1 MNIKQQLTKLLK
13 QRILLLD
20 SAMGTMIQAHKFTES
35 DFRGEIFLEH
45 EMPLKGDNDL
55 LSLTQPEAI
64 LNIHR
69 KNLLAGSDLIETN
82 TFNAT
87 RIAQADYGME
97 QKSHDINF
105 YSAQLAKQACDE
117 FSTKEKPR
125 FVVGVL
131 GPTNRTASIS
141 PDINRPGF
149 RNVSFQELV
158 DNYIESSHALLDG
171 GADILMVE
179 TIFDTLNCKAALFA
193 ISEVLETR
201 QTKNLESNIAIMISG
216 TIVDASGR
224 TLSGQTNE
232 AFYNSVRHIKPLS
245 IGLNCA
251 LGADEL
257 RPYVQELSSICDCF
271 LSVHPNAGLPNE
283 LGEYDETPEE
293 MTCVLEE
300 MANAGQINIVG
311 GCCGTTPQHI
321 EVIAKAMSSKKPR
334 QIPKL
339 EPITRL
345 AGLEAFNIIK
355 TSNFINVG
363 ERTNVTGSFK
373 FKRLIKEQ
381 SYEEATQVA
390 LDQVENGAQIIDINM
405 DEGLIDSKEVMK
417 EFLNIIATEPNIAKV
432 PIMLDSSKWEV
443 LEAGL
448 RHIQGKGVVNSISLK
463 EGEEIFIQQAKT
475 IQKYGAAVIVMAFDE
490 VGQADTKTRK
500 IEICRRSYDV
510 LVNKVGFLPED
521 IIFDP
526 NIFAI
531 GTGIEE
537 HNNYGIDFIEA
548 IRVIKQEMPLCHISG
563 GVSNIS
569 FSFRGN
575 NPLREAIHSVF
586 LYHAIKAGMDMGIVN
601 PGLLTVYDD
610 IDSKVRDRI
619 EDLLF
624 NRREDATER
633 LMDIAAGIQGKKQKQ
648 ADNKWRQ
655 LPIAKRLSY
664 ALVQG
669 ITEFIDTDTEAAYIE
684 LNDPLAVIEGPL
696 MDGMNTVGDL
706 FGDGKMFL
714 PQVVKSA
721 RVMKKA
727 VAWLLPLIEE
737 QKGIQ
742 QHNGTIIMA
751 TVKGDVHDIG
761 KNIVGVVL
769 GCNNYNIVDLGV
781 MVPANKILD
790 AAAEHKAD
798 IIGLSGL
805 ITPSLDE
812 MCDVA
817 TEMESRG
824 MSLPLLIGGA
834 TTSRTHTALK
844 IEPNYS
850 SDTIWVKDA
859 SRAVGVAQNLLG
871 SKQLKQPFVDKIKH
885 DYAEIRR
892 RRLKRPSK
900 KATLK
905 IADARADKFQVDWHK
920 SPPMPTDFKG
930 IKQLDDYPLEIIAE
944 CIDWTPFFQT
954 WELHGKYPDILTD
967 VVVGK
972 SASELFKDAMTMLEK
987 ILKQKWLT
995 ARAVFGIF
1003 PANSHGD
1010 DVELS
1015 YNGENH
1021 TLFNLRQQKQK
1032 AGNNLCLSDFIAPK
1046 SSGFP
1051 DHIGAFAV
1059 TTGIG
1064 IESKLTEFENNHDD
1078 YSSILLKA
1086 LADRL
1091 AEAFAEHLHKL
1102 IRTEYWGYAD
1112 HENLDNEQLINE
1124 KYQGIR
1130 PAPGYPACPDHT
1142 QKELLF
1148 KLLDVEKR
1156 IGIELTSGY
1165 AMYPAS
1171 SVSGFYY
1178 SHPQSQYF
1186 VLGKIGEDQLNDY
1199 AGRKGIEIAK
1209 ARKILMPNL

>member
-1 MNIKQQLTKLLK
+1 MNTKQKLIKLLES
-13 QRILLLD
+13 RILLLD

-35 DFRGEIFLEH
+35 DFRGELFLDH

-55 LSLTQPEAI
+55 LSLTQPDAI

-69 KNLLAGSDLIETN
+69 ANLKAGSDLLETN

-87 RIAQADYGME
+87 QIAQADYGMQE
-97 QKSHDINF
+97 QNYNIN
-105 YSAQLAKQACDE
+105 YESAKLAKKACDE
-117 FSTKEKPR
+117 FSTKDKPR

-141 PDINRPGF
+141 PDINQPGL
-149 RNVSFQELV
+149 RNVTFQELV
-158 DNYIESSHALLDG
+158 DNYLEAGNALLDG

-179 TIFDTLNCKAALFA
+179 TIFDTLNCKAAIYA
-193 ISEVLETR
+193 ISEILDQR
-201 QTKNLESNIAIMISG
+201 DADIPIMISG

-232 AFYNSVRHIKPLS
+232 AFYNSVRHIKPIS

-257 RPYVQELSSICDCF
+257 RPYVQELSNICECYV
-271 LSVHPNAGLPNE
+271 SVHPNAGLPNE

-293 MTCVLEE
+293 MAEILQQWAVS
-300 MANAGQINIVG
+300 GQINIVG
-311 GCCGTTPQHI
+311 GCCGTTPVHI
-321 EVIAKAMSSKKPR
+321 KAIHNVIYDVKPR
-334 QIPKL
+334 KL
-339 EPITRL
+339 PSLKIMTRL
-345 AGLEAFNIIK
+345 SGLEAFNITK
-355 TSNFINVG
+355 ESNFINVG

-373 FKRLIKEQ
+373 FKRLIKEG

-390 LDQVENGAQIIDINM
+390 LEQVENGAQIIDINM
-405 DEGLIDSKEVMK
+405 DEGLIDSKEVMI
-417 EFLNIIATEPNIAKV
+417 EFLNIIATEPDIAKV
-432 PIMLDSSKWEV
+432 PIMLDSSKWDV

-463 EGEEIFIQQAKT
+463 EGEENFIKQAKT

-490 VGQADTKTRK
+490 VGQADTKERK
-500 IEICRRSYDV
+500 VEICRRSYDV

-531 GTGIEE
+531 GTGIAE
-537 HNNYGIDFIEA
+537 HNNYGVDFIEA
-548 IRVIKQEMPLCHISG
+548 TRVIKQEMPLCHVSG

-610 IDSKVRDRI
+610 IDAEVRDRI

-624 NRREDATER
+624 NRRDDATER

-648 ADNKWRQ
+648 ADNKWRE
-655 LPIAKRLSY
+655 LSIKKRLSY

-669 ITEFIDTDTEAAYIE
+669 ITEFIDEDTEAAYKQ

-696 MDGMNTVGDL
+696 MDGMNVVGDL

-727 VAWLLPLIEE
+727 VAWLLPLIEA
-737 QKGIQ
+737 QKGNQ
-742 QHNGTIIMA
+742 EDNGTIIMA

-781 MVPANKILD
+781 MVPAKTILD
-790 AAAEHKAD
+790 AAVEHKAD

-817 TEMESRG
+817 AEMESRN
-824 MSLPLLIGGA
+824 MKLPLLIGGA

-871 SKQLKQPFVDKIKH
+871 SKDLKKPFTDKIKK
-885 DYAEIRR
+885 DYQEIRE

-900 KATLK
+900 KVTLPLT
-905 IADARADKFQVDWHK
+905 DARADKYQINWQK
-920 SPPMPTDFKG
+920 SPPMPTQMTG
-930 IKQLDDYPLEIIAE
+930 IKEFQDYPLEKLVDV
-944 CIDWTPFFQT
+944 IDWTPFFQT
-954 WELHGKYPDILTD
+954 WELHGRYPDILTD
-967 VVVGK
+967 EIVGE
-972 SASELFKDAMTMLEK
+972 SASELYKDAKAMLEK
-987 ILKQKWLT
+987 IVNEKWLT
-995 ARAVFGIF
+995 AKAVFGIL
-1003 PANSHGD
+1003 PAHSSGD
-1010 DVELS
+1010 DVIISHNNQIHSLR
-1015 YNGENH
+1015 
-1021 TLFNLRQQKQK
+1021 NLRQQKQK
-1032 AGNNLCLSDFIAPK
+1032 AGNNLCLTDFIAPQQ
-1046 SSGFP
+1046 SGHD

-1064 IESKLTEFENNHDD
+1064 IETKIAEFEANHDD
-1078 YSSILLKA
+1078 YSSIMLKA
-1086 LADRL
+1086 LADRF
-1091 AEAFAEHLHKL
+1091 AEAFAEHLHYL
-1102 IRTEYWGYAD
+1102 IRTEYWGYAKS
-1112 HENLDNEQLINE
+1112 EELNNEELINE

-1148 KLLDVEKR
+1148 KLLDVENT
-1156 IGIELTSGY
+1156 IGVELTEGY

-1178 SHPQSQYF
+1178 SHPESQYF
-1186 VLGKIGEDQLNDY
+1186 VLGKIGEDQLQDY
-1199 AGRKGIEIAK
+1199 ATRKGIDLEK
-1209 ARKILMPNL
+1209 ARKILAPNL

>member
-1 MNIKQQLTKLLK
+1 MNIKQQLTKLL
-13 QRILLLD
+13 QERILLLD
-20 SAMGTMIQAHKFTES
+20 SAMGTMIQAHKFNEN
-35 DFRGEIFLEH
+35 DFRGDLFQNH

-55 LSLTQPEAI
+55 LSLTQPDAI
-64 LNIHR
+64 LDIHR
-69 KNLLAGSDLIETN
+69 ANLKAGSDLLETN

-87 RIAQADYGME
+87 QIAQADYGME
-97 QKSHDINF
+97 DQNYQIN
-105 YSAQLAKQACDE
+105 YQSAKLAKQACDE
-117 FSTKEKPR
+117 YSTQDKPR

-158 DNYIESSHALLDG
+158 DNYIESANALLDG
-171 GADILMVE
+171 GADLLMVE

-193 ISEVLETR
+193 ISEVLDER
-201 QTKNLESNIAIMISG
+201 QEDIAIMISG

-232 AFYNSVRHIKPLS
+232 AFYNSVRHIKPIS

-257 RPYVQELSSICDCF
+257 RPYVQELSNICECF
-271 LSVHPNAGLPNE
+271 VSVHPNAGLPNE

-293 MTCVLEE
+293 MAEIIE
-300 MANAGQINIVG
+300 QWADAGQINIVG
-311 GCCGTTPQHI
+311 GCCGTKPGHI
-321 EVIAKAMSSKKPR
+321 AVINQVVADKQPR
-334 QIPKL
+334 QLPSIKTM
-339 EPITRL
+339 TRL
-345 AGLEAFNIIK
+345 SGLEAFNITK
-355 TSNFINVG
+355 QSNFINVG
-363 ERTNVTGSFK
+363 ERTNVTGSLK
-373 FKRLIKEQ
+373 FKRLIKEG
-381 SYEEATQVA
+381 SYEEAVQVA

-405 DEGLIDSKEVMK
+405 DEGLIESKEVMV
-417 EFLNIIATEPNIAKV
+417 EFLNIIATEPDIAKV
-432 PIMLDSSKWEV
+432 PVMIDSSKWDV

-463 EGEEIFIQQAKT
+463 EGEENFINQAKV

-490 VGQADTKTRK
+490 TGQADTKDRK
-500 IEICRRSYDV
+500 VEICRRSYDV

-531 GTGIEE
+531 GTGLSE
-537 HNNYGIDFIEA
+537 HNNYGVDFIEA
-548 IRVIKQEMPLCHISG
+548 TRVIKQEMPLCHVSG

-610 IDSKVRDRI
+610 IDKEVRDRI

-624 NRREDATER
+624 NKRDDATER

-648 ADNKWRQ
+648 ADKKWRE
-655 LPIAKRLSY
+655 LPITERLSY

-669 ITEFIDTDTEAAYIE
+669 ITEYIDEDTEAAYKD
-684 LNDPLAVIEGPL
+684 LNDPLEVIEGPL
-696 MDGMNTVGDL
+696 MDGMNVVGDL

-727 VAWLLPLIEE
+727 VAWLLPFIEA
-737 QKGIQ
+737 QKGNQ
-742 QHNGTIIMA
+742 KDNGTIIMA

-781 MVPANKILD
+781 MVPAKTILD
-790 AAAEHKAD
+790 AAVEHNAD

-817 TEMESRG
+817 AEMQTRD
-824 MSLPLLIGGA
+824 MKLPLLIGGA

-844 IEPNYS
+844 IEPNYA

-871 SKQLKQPFVDKIKH
+871 SKDLKQPFVNKIKKE
-885 DYAEIRR
+885 YEEIRV

-900 KATLK
+900 KVTLP
-905 IADARADKFQVDWHK
+905 ISDARADKFQIDWHK
-920 SPPMPTDFKG
+920 SPPMPTEFKG
-930 IKQLDDYPLEIIAE
+930 IKDFQDYPLEKLVDV
-944 CIDWTPFFQT
+944 IDWTPFFQT
-954 WELHGKYPDILTD
+954 WELHGRYPDILTD
-967 VVVGK
+967 EIVGE
-972 SASELFKDAMTMLEK
+972 SASELYKDAKAMLEK
-987 ILKQKWLT
+987 IVSEKWLT
-995 ARAVFGIF
+995 AKAVFGIYE
-1003 PANSHGD
+1003 AHSLDD
-1010 DVELS
+1010 DVIIS
-1015 YNGENH
+1015 HNKQNH
-1021 TLFNLRQQKQK
+1021 RLYNLRQQKQK
-1032 AGNNLCLSDFIAPK
+1032 AGNNLSLTDFIAPK
-1046 SSGFP
+1046 QSGHN

-1064 IESKLTEFENNHDD
+1064 IEKKLEEFESKHDD
-1078 YSSILLKA
+1078 YSSILLKS

-1091 AEAFAEHLHKL
+1091 AEAFAEHLHQR
-1102 IRTEYWGYAD
+1102 IRTDFWAYDTKES
-1112 HENLDNEQLINE
+1112 LDNEALINE

-1148 KLLDVEKR
+1148 KLLDVENS
-1156 IGIELTSGY
+1156 IGVELTEGF

-1186 VLGKIGEDQLNDY
+1186 VLGKIGEDQLQDY
-1199 AGRKGIEIAK
+1199 ATRKGIDLEK
-1209 ARKILMPNL
+1209 ARKILAPNL

>member
-1 MNIKQQLTKLLK
+1 MSIKQQLTKLLK

-35 DFRGEIFLEH
+35 DFRGDLFQDH
-45 EMPLKGDNDL
+45 DMPLKGDNDL
-55 LSLTQPEAI
+55 LSLTQPDAI

-69 KNLLAGSDLIETN
+69 KNLAAGSDLLETN

-87 RIAQADYGME
+87 QIAQADYGM
-97 QKSHDINF
+97 QQMNYKIN
-105 YSAQLAKQACDE
+105 YESAKLAKKACQE
-117 FSTKEKPR
+117 YSTTEKPR

-149 RNVSFQELV
+149 RNITFQELV
-158 DNYIESSHALLDG
+158 DNYIECANALLDG
-171 GADILMVE
+171 GADLLMVE

-193 ISEVLETR
+193 ISEVLDER
-201 QTKNLESNIAIMISG
+201 NEDIAIMISG

-257 RPYVQELSSICDCF
+257 TPYVQELSQICECF
-271 LSVHPNAGLPNE
+271 VSVHPNAGLPNE

-293 MTCVLEE
+293 MAQIIEQW
-300 MANAGQINIVG
+300 ADAGQINIIG
-311 GCCGTTPQHI
+311 GCCGTTPKHI
-321 EVIAKAMSSKKPR
+321 EVLTKTMQGKTPR
-334 QIPKL
+334 VLPEIK
-339 EPITRL
+339 PITRL
-345 AGLEAFNIIK
+345 AGLEAFNI
-355 TSNFINVG
+355 TDDLNFINVG
-363 ERTNVTGSFK
+363 ERTNVTGSLK
-373 FKRLIKEQ
+373 FKRLIKEE
-381 SYEEATQVA
+381 SYEQAVQVA

-405 DEGLIDSKEVMK
+405 DEGLIDAKAVMS
-417 EFLNIIATEPNIAKV
+417 EFLNIIATEPDIAKV
-432 PIMLDSSKWEV
+432 PVMLDSSKWEV
-443 LEAGL
+443 LEVGL

-463 EGEEIFIQQAKT
+463 EGEENFTKQAKT

-490 VGQADTKTRK
+490 VGQADTKQRK
-500 IEICRRSYDV
+500 IEICRRSYDI

-531 GTGIEE
+531 GTGLSE
-537 HNNYGIDFIEA
+537 HANYGIDFIEA
-548 IRVIKQEMPLCHISG
+548 TRVIKQEMPLCHVSG

-586 LYHAIKAGMDMGIVN
+586 LFHAIKAGMDMGIVN
-601 PGLLTVYDD
+601 PGMLTLYDD
-610 IDSKVRDRI
+610 IDLKVRERI

-633 LMDIAAGIQGKKQKQ
+633 LMDIAAGIEGKKQKQ
-648 ADNKWRQ
+648 ADNKWRK
-655 LPIAKRLSY
+655 LPIQERLSY
-664 ALVQG
+664 ALVHG
-669 ITEFIDTDTEAAYIE
+669 ITEFIDQDTEDAYKN
-684 LNDPLAVIEGPL
+684 LTDPLAVIEGPL
-696 MDGMNTVGDL
+696 MTGMNQVGDL

-727 VAWLLPLIEE
+727 VAWLLPLIEA
-737 QKGIQ
+737 QKGNTED
-742 QHNGTIIMA
+742 NGTIIMA

-769 GCNNYNIVDLGV
+769 GCNNYNIIDLGV

-790 AAAEHKAD
+790 AAIEHNAD

-817 TEMESRG
+817 AEMEKRG
-824 MSLPLLIGGA
+824 MTTPLLIGGA

-844 IEPNYS
+844 IEPNYK

-871 SKQLKQPFVDKIKH
+871 SKDLKQPFVDKIKAE
-885 DYAEIRR
+885 YADIRE

-900 KATLK
+900 KVKLP
-905 IADARADKFQVDWHK
+905 ISDARADKFQIDWQQ
-920 SPPMPTDFKG
+920 SPPMQTRFTG
-930 IKQLDDYPLEIIAE
+930 IKILQDYPLETIAE
-944 CIDWTPFFQT
+944 TIDWTPFFQT
-954 WELHGKYPDILTD
+954 WELHGRYPDILTD
-967 VVVGK
+967 EVVGE
-972 SASELFKDAMTMLEK
+972 SASELFTDAQTMLKK
-987 ILKQKWLT
+987 IINEKWLT
-995 ARAVFGIF
+995 ARAIFGIF
-1003 PANSHGD
+1003 EANSNGD
-1010 DVELS
+1010 DVNLKHDGKE
-1015 YNGENH
+1015 Y
-1021 TLFNLRQQKQK
+1021 TLHNLRQQKEK

-1046 SSGFP
+1046 ETGKT

-1064 IESKLTEFENNHDD
+1064 IESKIKEFEDNHDD

-1102 IRTEYWGYAD
+1102 VRTDYWGYVQD
-1112 HENLDNEQLINE
+1112 EKLDNEQLINE

-1148 KLLDVEKR
+1148 KLLDVENK
-1156 IGIELTSGY
+1156 IGIQLTEGY

-1186 VLGKIGEDQLNDY
+1186 VLGKIGKDQLQDY
-1199 AGRKGIEIAK
+1199 AKRKGIDIEA
-1209 ARKILMPNL
+1209 ARKILAPNL

>member
-1 MNIKQQLTKLLK
+1 MNTKQHLTQLLHN
-13 QRILLLD
+13 RILLLD
-20 SAMGTMIQAHKFTES
+20 SAMGTMIQAYKFTES
-35 DFRGEIFLEH
+35 DFRGDLFLNH
-45 EMPLKGDNDL
+45 DMPLKGDNDL

-69 KNLLAGSDLIETN
+69 ANLKAGSDLLETN

-87 RIAQADYGME
+87 QIAQADYGMQE
-97 QKSHDINF
+97 QNYQINF
-105 YSAQLAKQACDE
+105 QSAKLAKQACNE
-117 FSTKEKPR
+117 FSTQDKPR

-158 DNYIESSHALLDG
+158 DNYIESANALLDG
-171 GADILMVE
+171 GADVLMVE

-193 ISEVLETR
+193 ISEVLDDRKED
-201 QTKNLESNIAIMISG
+201 IAIMISG

-232 AFYNSVRHIKPLS
+232 AFYNSVRHIKPIS

-257 RPYVQELSSICDCF
+257 RPYVQELSQICECF
-271 LSVHPNAGLPNE
+271 VSVHPNAGLPNE

-293 MTCVLEE
+293 MAEIIE
-300 MANAGQINIVG
+300 QWASAGQINIIG
-311 GCCGTTPQHI
+311 GCCGTTPNHI
-321 EVIAKAMSSKKPR
+321 AVITKVVEDKAPR
-334 QIPKL
+334 KL
-339 EPITRL
+339 PNIKVMTRL
-345 AGLEAFNIIK
+345 SGLEAFNITK
-355 TSNFINVG
+355 ESNFINVG
-363 ERTNVTGSFK
+363 ERTNVTGSLK
-373 FKRLIKEQ
+373 FKRLIKEG
-381 SYEEATQVA
+381 SYEEAVQVA

-405 DEGLIDSKEVMK
+405 DEGLIESKEVMI
-417 EFLNIIATEPNIAKV
+417 EFLNIIATEPDIAKV
-432 PIMLDSSKWEV
+432 PIMIDSSKWEV

-463 EGEEIFIQQAKT
+463 EGEENFIHQAKI

-490 VGQADTKTRK
+490 TGQADTKERK
-500 IEICRRSYDV
+500 VEICRRSYDV

-531 GTGIEE
+531 GTGLSE
-537 HNNYGIDFIEA
+537 HNNYGVDFIEA
-548 IRVIKQEMPLCHISG
+548 TRKIKQEMPLCHISG

-610 IDSKVRDRI
+610 IDKDVRDRV

-633 LMDIAAGIQGKKQKQ
+633 LMDIAAGIQGNKQKQ
-648 ADNKWRQ
+648 ADKKWRE
-655 LPIAKRLSY
+655 LPIAERLSY
-664 ALVQG
+664 SLVQG
-669 ITEFIDTDTEAAYIE
+669 ITEYIDEDTEAAYKDI
-684 LNDPLAVIEGPL
+684 NDALAVIEGPL

-727 VAWLLPLIEE
+727 VAWLLPLIEA
-737 QKGIQ
+737 QKGKQ

-790 AAAEHKAD
+790 AAIEHKAD

-817 TEMESRG
+817 AEMQSRG
-824 MSLPLLIGGA
+824 MKLPLLIGGA

-844 IEPNYS
+844 IEPNYL

-871 SKQLKQPFVDKIKH
+871 SKDLKLPFTDKIKKE
-885 DYAEIRR
+885 YASIRE
-892 RRLKRPSK
+892 RRLNRPSK
-900 KATLK
+900 KVT
-905 IADARADKFQVDWHK
+905 ISINDARADKFQIDWQQ
-920 SPPMPTDFKG
+920 SPPEPTNFKG
-930 IKQLDDYPLEIIAE
+930 IKELHDYPLEKLAE
-944 CIDWTPFFQT
+944 VIDWTPFFQT
-954 WELHGKYPDILTD
+954 WELHGRYPEILTD
-967 VVVGK
+967 EVVGE
-972 SASELFKDAMTMLEK
+972 SASELYKDARSMLDK
-987 ILKQKWLT
+987 IVDEKWLT

-1003 PANSHGD
+1003 AAQSIDD
-1010 DVELS
+1010 DVEITYADEKHRL
-1015 YNGENH
+1015 Y
-1021 TLFNLRQQKQK
+1021 NLRQQKQK
-1032 AGNNLCLSDFIAPK
+1032 AGNNLCLTDFIAPK
-1046 SSGFP
+1046 ESGIK

-1064 IESKLTEFENNHDD
+1064 IETKIAEFDANHDD
-1078 YSSILLKA
+1078 YSSIMLKA

-1091 AEAFAEHLHKL
+1091 AEAFAEHLHQL
-1102 IRTEYWGYAD
+1102 VRTDYWGYGK
-1112 HENLDNEQLINE
+1112 NESLNNQEMIEE

-1148 KLLDVEKR
+1148 KLLDVENT
-1156 IGIELTSGY
+1156 IGVELTEGF

-1186 VLGKIGEDQLNDY
+1186 VLGKIGEDQLQDY
-1199 AGRKGIEIAK
+1199 SKRKSIDLKK
-1209 ARKILMPNL
+1209 ARRILAPNL

>member
-1 MNIKQQLTKLLK
+1 MNIKQQLTNLLK

-35 DFRGEIFLEH
+35 DFRGDLFADH

-55 LSLTQPEAI
+55 LSLTQPQAI
-64 LNIHR
+64 LDIHR
-69 KNLLAGSDLIETN
+69 ANLKAGSDLLETN

-87 RIAQADYGME
+87 QIAQADYGME
-97 QKSHDINF
+97 EQNYQINF
-105 YSAQLAKQACDE
+105 QSAKLAKQACVE
-117 FSTKEKPR
+117 YSTPEKPR

-158 DNYIESSHALLDG
+158 DNYIECANALLDG
-171 GADILMVE
+171 GADLLMVE
-179 TIFDTLNCKAALFA
+179 TIFDTLNCKAALYA
-193 ISEVLETR
+193 ISEVLEQR
-201 QTKNLESNIAIMISG
+201 DEDIAIMISG

-257 RPYVQELSSICDCF
+257 RPYVQELSQICECF
-271 LSVHPNAGLPNE
+271 VSVHPNAGLPNE

-293 MTCVLEE
+293 MAEIIE
-300 MANAGQINIVG
+300 QWADAGQINIIG
-311 GCCGTTPQHI
+311 GCCGTTPKHV
-321 EVIAKAMSSKKPR
+321 EVLAQTMHGKVPR
-334 QIPKL
+334 KL
-339 EPITRL
+339 PEIKTMTRL
-345 AGLEAFNIIK
+345 SGLEAFNI
-355 TSNFINVG
+355 SEDLNFINVG
-363 ERTNVTGSFK
+363 ERTNVTGSLK
-373 FKRLIKEQ
+373 FKRLIKEE
-381 SYEEATQVA
+381 SYEEAVQVA

-405 DEGLIDSKEVMK
+405 DEGLIDSKEVMQ
-417 EFLNIIATEPNIAKV
+417 EYLNIIATEPDIAKV
-432 PIMLDSSKWEV
+432 PVMLDSSKWQV

-463 EGEEIFIQQAKT
+463 EGEENFITQAKT

-490 VGQADTKTRK
+490 VGQADTKQRK

-531 GTGIEE
+531 GTGLSE
-537 HNNYGIDFIEA
+537 HANYGIDFIEA
-548 IRVIKQEMPLCHISG
+548 TRVIKQEMPLCHVSG

-601 PGLLTVYDD
+601 PGMLTLYDD
-610 IDSKVRDRI
+610 IDLKVRERI

-624 NRREDATER
+624 NRRDDATER
-633 LMDIAAGIQGKKQKQ
+633 LMDIASGIEGKKQKQ
-648 ADNKWRQ
+648 ADNKWRA
-655 LPIAKRLSY
+655 LPIQARLSY
-664 ALVQG
+664 ALVHG
-669 ITEFIDTDTEAAYIE
+669 ITEFIDIDTEDAYKD

-696 MDGMNTVGDL
+696 MNGMNEVGDL

-727 VAWLLPLIEE
+727 VAWLLPLIEA
-737 QKGIQ
+737 QKGNTSD
-742 QHNGTIIMA
+742 NGTIIMA

-769 GCNNYNIVDLGV
+769 GCNNYNIIDLGV

-790 AAAEHKAD
+790 AAVEHNAD

-817 TEMESRG
+817 AEMEKRG
-824 MSLPLLIGGA
+824 MTTPLLIGGA

-844 IEPNYS
+844 IEPNYI

-871 SKQLKQPFVDKIKH
+871 SKDLKQPFVDKIKAE
-885 DYAEIRR
+885 YATIRER
-892 RRLKRPSK
+892 RSKRPSK
-900 KATLK
+900 KIKLPLAS
-905 IADARADKFQVDWHK
+905 ARADKFQINWNK
-920 SPPMPTDFKG
+920 SPPMPTNFTG
-930 IKQLDDYPLEIIAE
+930 IKILEDYPLATIAE
-944 CIDWTPFFQT
+944 TIDWTPFFQT
-954 WELHGKYPDILTD
+954 WELHGRYPDILTD
-967 VVVGK
+967 KVVGE
-972 SASELFKDAMTMLEK
+972 SAGELFKDAQVMLKK
-987 ILKQKWLT
+987 IIAEKWLT
-995 ARAVFGIF
+995 ARAIFGIF
-1003 PANSHGD
+1003 AANSNGD
-1010 DVELS
+1010 DVAL
-1015 YNGENH
+1015 NH
-1021 TLFNLRQQKQK
+1021 DGKEYTLHNLRQQKEK
-1032 AGNNLCLSDFIAPK
+1032 AGNNLCLTDFIAPK
-1046 SSGFP
+1046 ETGLQ

-1064 IESKLTEFENNHDD
+1064 IETKIKEFEDNHDD

-1102 IRTEYWGYAD
+1102 VRTQYWGYAQD
-1112 HENLDNEQLINE
+1112 ENLNNDQLINE

-1148 KLLDVEKR
+1148 NLLDVENK
-1156 IGIELTSGY
+1156 IGIQLTEGY

-1186 VLGKIGEDQLNDY
+1186 VLGKIGEDQLQDY
-1199 AGRKGIEIAK
+1199 AQRKGVKLAA
-1209 ARKILMPNL
+1209 ARKILAPNL

>member
-1 MNIKQQLTKLLK
+1 MNTKQHLTKLLK
-13 QRILLLD
+13 QKILLLD
-20 SAMGTMIQAHKFTES
+20 SAMGTMIQAHKFSES
-35 DFRGEIFLEH
+35 DFRGDLFLDH

-69 KNLLAGSDLIETN
+69 ANLKAGSDLLETN

-87 RIAQADYGME
+87 QIAPADYGMQE
-97 QKSHDINF
+97 QNYQINF
-105 YSAQLAKQACDE
+105 QSAKLAKQACDE
-117 FSTKEKPR
+117 FSTQDKPR

-158 DNYIESSHALLDG
+158 DNYIESANALLDG
-171 GADILMVE
+171 GADVLMVE

-193 ISEVLETR
+193 ISEVLDERKEDT
-201 QTKNLESNIAIMISG
+201 AIMISG

-232 AFYNSVRHIKPLS
+232 AFYNSVRHIKPIS

-257 RPYVQELSSICDCF
+257 RPYVQELSQICECF
-271 LSVHPNAGLPNE
+271 VSVHPNAGLPNE

-293 MTCVLEE
+293 MAEIIEQWAT
-300 MANAGQINIVG
+300 AGQINIIG
-311 GCCGTTPQHI
+311 GCCGTTPKHI
-321 EVIAKAMSSKKPR
+321 AVINKVVEYIAPRKLPVIKAM
-334 QIPKL
+334 
-339 EPITRL
+339 TRL
-345 AGLEAFNIIK
+345 SGLEAFNITK
-355 TSNFINVG
+355 ESNFINVG
-363 ERTNVTGSFK
+363 ERTNVTGSLK
-373 FKRLIKEQ
+373 FKRLIKEG
-381 SYEEATQVA
+381 SYEEAVQVA

-405 DEGLIDSKEVMK
+405 DEGLIESKEVMI
-417 EFLNIIATEPNIAKV
+417 EFLNIIATEPDIAKV
-432 PIMLDSSKWEV
+432 PVMIDSSKWEV

-463 EGEEIFIQQAKT
+463 EGEENFIHQAKI

-490 VGQADTKTRK
+490 TGQADTKERK
-500 IEICRRSYDV
+500 VEICRRSYDV
-510 LVNKVGFLPED
+510 LVNQVGFLPED

-531 GTGIEE
+531 GTGLSE
-537 HNNYGIDFIEA
+537 HNNYGVDFIEA
-548 IRVIKQEMPLCHISG
+548 TRTIKQEMPLCHISG

-610 IDSKVRDRI
+610 IDKDVRDRV

-633 LMDIAAGIQGKKQKQ
+633 LMDIATGIQGKKQKQ
-648 ADNKWRQ
+648 ADKKWRE
-655 LPIAKRLSY
+655 LPIAERLSY
-664 ALVQG
+664 SLVQG
-669 ITEFIDTDTEAAYIE
+669 ITEYIDEDTEAAYKDI
-684 LNDPLAVIEGPL
+684 NDALAVIEGPL

-727 VAWLLPLIEE
+727 VAWLLPLIEA
-737 QKGIQ
+737 QKGKQ
-742 QHNGTIIMA
+742 KHNGTIIMA

-790 AAAEHKAD
+790 AAIEHKAD

-817 TEMESRG
+817 AEMQSRG
-824 MSLPLLIGGA
+824 MNLPLLIGGA

-844 IEPNYS
+844 IEPNYL

-871 SKQLKQPFVDKIKH
+871 STDLKQPFVDKIKKE
-885 DYAEIRR
+885 YADIRE
-892 RRLKRPSK
+892 RRLKHPSK
-900 KATLK
+900 KVTLA
-905 IADARADKFQVDWHK
+905 ITEARADKFQIDWQQ
-920 SPPMPTDFKG
+920 SPPIPTHFTG
-930 IKQLDDYPLEIIAE
+930 IKELHNYPLEKLAE
-944 CIDWTPFFQT
+944 VIDWTPFFQT
-954 WELHGKYPDILTD
+954 WELHGRYPDILTD
-967 VVVGK
+967 EVVGK
-972 SASELFKDAMTMLEK
+972 SASELYKDAKSMLTK
-987 ILKQKWLT
+987 IVEEKWLT

-1003 PANSHGD
+1003 EAQSIND
-1010 DVELS
+1010 DVEIS
-1015 YNGENH
+1015 YADETF
-1021 TLFNLRQQKQK
+1021 TLYNLRQQKQK
-1032 AGNNLCLSDFIAPK
+1032 AGNNLCLTDFIAPK
-1046 SSGFP
+1046 ESGLQ
-1051 DHIGAFAV
+1051 DHIGAFAL

-1064 IESKLTEFENNHDD
+1064 IETKISEFDANHDD
-1078 YSSILLKA
+1078 YSSIMLKA

-1091 AEAFAEHLHKL
+1091 AEAFAEHLHQL
-1102 IRTEYWGYAD
+1102 IRTDYWGYA
-1112 HENLDNEQLINE
+1112 ENESLNNQEMIEE

-1148 KLLDVEKR
+1148 KLLDVKNT
-1156 IGIELTSGY
+1156 IGVELTEGF

-1186 VLGKIGEDQLNDY
+1186 VLGKIGEDQLQDY
-1199 AGRKGIEIAK
+1199 SKRKGIDLKK
-1209 ARKILMPNL
+1209 ARRILTPNL

>member
-20 SAMGTMIQAHKFTES
+20 SAMGTMIQRHKFSES
-35 DFRGEIFLEH
+35 DFRGDLFLDH

-55 LSLTQPEAI
+55 LSLSQPEAI

-69 KNLLAGSDLIETN
+69 ANLKAGSDLLETN

-87 RIAQADYGME
+87 RIAQADYGMQE
-97 QKSHDINF
+97 RNYDIN
-105 YSAQLAKQACDE
+105 YQSAKLAKQACNE
-117 FSTKEKPR
+117 FSTTEKPR

-158 DNYIESSHALLDG
+158 DNYIESASALLDG
-171 GADILMVE
+171 GADVLMVE

-193 ISEVLETR
+193 ISEVLDER
-201 QTKNLESNIAIMISG
+201 NEDIAIMISG

-232 AFYNSVRHIKPLS
+232 AFYNSVRHIQPLS

-251 LGADEL
+251 LGAEEL
-257 RPYVQELSSICDCF
+257 RPYVQELSQICECF
-271 LSVHPNAGLPNE
+271 VSVHPNAGLPNE

-293 MTCVLEE
+293 MSEIIEQWADNGL
-300 MANAGQINIVG
+300 INIVG
-311 GCCGTTPQHI
+311 GCCGTTPKHI
-321 EVIAKAMSSKKPR
+321 AVISSAMNDKHPR
-334 QIPKL
+334 VLPII

-345 AGLEAFNIIK
+345 AGLEAFNITK
-355 TSNFINVG
+355 ESNFINVG
-363 ERTNVTGSFK
+363 ERTNVTGSLK
-373 FKRLIKEQ
+373 FKRLIKEE
-381 SYEEATQVA
+381 SYEEAVQVA
-390 LDQVENGAQIIDINM
+390 LNQVENGAQIIDINM
-405 DEGLIDSKEVMK
+405 DEGLIESKEVMI
-417 EFLNIIATEPNIAKV
+417 EFLNIIATEPDIAKV
-432 PIMLDSSKWEV
+432 PVMIDSSKWEV

-463 EGEEIFIQQAKT
+463 EGEDTFIKQAKI

-490 VGQADTKTRK
+490 TGQADTKERK
-500 IEICRRSYDV
+500 VEICRRSYDV

-531 GTGIEE
+531 GTGLSE
-537 HNNYGIDFIEA
+537 HNNYGVDFIEA
-548 IRVIKQEMPLCHISG
+548 TRLIKQEMPLCHVSG

-610 IDSKVRDRI
+610 IDLDVRERI

-624 NRREDATER
+624 NRRDDSTER
-633 LMDIAAGIQGKKQKQ
+633 LMDIAAGIQGKEQKK
-648 ADNKWRQ
+648 ADKKWRE

-669 ITEFIDTDTEAAYIE
+669 IVEHIVEDTEAAYHDF
-684 LNDPLAVIEGPL
+684 NDALAVIEGPL

-727 VAWLLPLIEE
+727 VAWLLPHIEA
-737 QKGIQ
+737 QKGKQ

-790 AAAEHKAD
+790 AAIEHKAD

-817 TEMESRG
+817 AEMENRG
-824 MSLPLLIGGA
+824 MTTPLLIGGA

-844 IEPNYS
+844 IEPNYTS
-850 SDTIWVKDA
+850 NTIWVKDA
-859 SRAVGVAQNLLG
+859 SRAVGVAQNLIG
-871 SKQLKQPFVDKIKH
+871 SSDLKQPFVDKIKKEYE
-885 DYAEIRR
+885 DIRQ
-892 RRLKRPSK
+892 RRLNRPSK
-900 KATLK
+900 KVTLS
-905 IADARADKFQVDWHK
+905 ITDSRADKFQIDWQT
-920 SPPMPTDFKG
+920 SPPMPTEFTG
-930 IKQLDDYPLEIIAE
+930 IKEFQDYPLEKLAE
-944 CIDWTPFFQT
+944 VIDWTPFFQT
-954 WELHGKYPDILTD
+954 WELHGRYPNILTD
-967 VVVGK
+967 EVVGE
-972 SASELFKDAMTMLEK
+972 SASELYKDARNMLTK
-987 ILKQKWLT
+987 IVNEKWLT
-995 ARAVFGIF
+995 AKAVFGIF
-1003 PANSHGD
+1003 PAHSLDD
-1010 DVELS
+1010 DVIIS
-1015 YNGENH
+1015 HNQQGH
-1021 TLFNLRQQKQK
+1021 RLFNLRQQKQK
-1032 AGNNLCLSDFIAPK
+1032 AGNNLSLTDFIAPK
-1046 SSGFP
+1046 DSGHD

-1064 IESKLTEFENNHDD
+1064 IEQKLEEFEANHDD
-1078 YSSILLKA
+1078 YSSILLKS

-1091 AEAFAEHLHKL
+1091 AEAFAEHLHQL
-1102 IRTEYWGYAD
+1102 IRTDYWAYD
-1112 HENLDNEQLINE
+1112 KNEKLDNDALINE

-1148 KLLDVEKR
+1148 KILDVENT
-1156 IGIELTSGY
+1156 IGVELTAGF

-1178 SHPQSQYF
+1178 AHPQSQYF
-1186 VLGKIGEDQLNDY
+1186 VLGKIGEDQLEDY
-1199 AGRKGIEIAK
+1199 AERKGINIEK
-1209 ARKILMPNL
+1209 ARKILAPNL

>member
-1 MNIKQQLTKLLK
+1 MNIKQQLTTLLK

-35 DFRGEIFLEH
+35 DFRGDLFTNH

-55 LSLTQPEAI
+55 LSLTQPKTI
-64 LNIHR
+64 LDIHR
-69 KNLLAGSDLIETN
+69 KNLAAGSDLLETN

-87 RIAQADYGME
+87 QIAQADYGME
-97 QKSHDINF
+97 DQNYKINF
-105 YSAQLAKQACDE
+105 ESAKLAKQACLE
-117 FSTKEKPR
+117 YSTTEKPR

-149 RNVSFQELV
+149 RNVTFQELV
-158 DNYIESSHALLDG
+158 DNYIECANALLDG
-171 GADILMVE
+171 GADLLMVE

-193 ISEVLETR
+193 ISEVLDER
-201 QTKNLESNIAIMISG
+201 DEDIAIMISG

-257 RPYVQELSSICDCF
+257 RPYVQELSQICECF
-271 LSVHPNAGLPNE
+271 VSVHPNAGLPNE

-293 MTCVLEE
+293 MAQIIEQW
-300 MANAGQINIVG
+300 ADAGQINIIG
-311 GCCGTTPQHI
+311 GCCGTTPKHI
-321 EVIAKAMSSKKPR
+321 DILARTMQGKRPR
-334 QIPKL
+334 VLPQLK
-339 EPITRL
+339 PITRL
-345 AGLEAFNIIK
+345 AGLEAFNI
-355 TSNFINVG
+355 TDDLNFINVG
-363 ERTNVTGSFK
+363 ERTNVTGSLK
-373 FKRLIKEQ
+373 FKRLIKEE
-381 SYEEATQVA
+381 SYEEAVQVA

-405 DEGLIDSKEVMK
+405 DEGLIDAKAVMR
-417 EFLNIIATEPNIAKV
+417 EFLNIIATEPDIAKV
-432 PIMLDSSKWEV
+432 PVMLDSSKWEV
-443 LEAGL
+443 LEVGL

-463 EGEEIFIQQAKT
+463 EGEENFIRQAKT

-490 VGQADTKTRK
+490 KGQADTKARK

-531 GTGIEE
+531 GTGLSE
-537 HNNYGIDFIEA
+537 HANYGIDFIEA
-548 IRVIKQEMPLCHISG
+548 TRVIKQEMPLCHISG

-601 PGLLTVYDD
+601 PGMLTLYDD
-610 IDSKVRDRI
+610 IDVKVREHI

-633 LMDIAAGIQGKKQKQ
+633 LMDIASGIEGKKQKQ
-648 ADNKWRQ
+648 ADNKWRG
-655 LPIAKRLSY
+655 LPIQERLSY
-664 ALVQG
+664 ALVHG
-669 ITEFIDTDTEAAYIE
+669 ITEFIDKDTEDAYKH
-684 LNDPLAVIEGPL
+684 LNDPLGVIEGPL
-696 MDGMNTVGDL
+696 MTGMNQVGDL

-737 QKGIQ
+737 QKGNTSD
-742 QHNGTIIMA
+742 NGTIIMA

-769 GCNNYNIVDLGV
+769 GCNNYNIIDLGV

-790 AAAEHKAD
+790 AAIEHNAD

-817 TEMESRG
+817 AEMEKRG
-824 MSLPLLIGGA
+824 MTTPLLIGGA

-844 IEPNYS
+844 IEPNYT

-871 SKQLKQPFVDKIKH
+871 SKDLKQPFVDKIKAE
-885 DYAEIRR
+885 YADIRE

-900 KATLK
+900 KVKLP
-905 IADARADKFQVDWHK
+905 ISDARADKFQIDWQQ
-920 SPPMPTDFKG
+920 SPPMETQFTG
-930 IKQLDDYPLEIIAE
+930 IKILEDYPLATIAE
-944 CIDWTPFFQT
+944 TIDWTPFFQT
-954 WELHGKYPDILTD
+954 WELHGRYPAILTD
-967 VVVGK
+967 EVVGE
-972 SASELFKDAMTMLEK
+972 SATELFKDAQAMLKKVIDE
-987 ILKQKWLT
+987 KWLT
-995 ARAVFGIF
+995 AKAIFGIF
-1003 PANSHGD
+1003 SANRDSD
-1010 DVELS
+1010 DVEL
-1015 YNGENH
+1015 NH
-1021 TLFNLRQQKQK
+1021 DGKTFTLHNLRQQKEK

-1046 SSGFP
+1046 ETGQS

-1064 IESKLTEFENNHDD
+1064 VESKLQEFKDNHDD

-1102 IRTEYWGYAD
+1102 VRTDYWGYAKY
-1112 HENLDNEQLINE
+1112 ENLDNDQLINE

-1148 KLLDVEKR
+1148 KLLEVENK
-1156 IGIELTSGY
+1156 IGIQLTEGY

-1186 VLGKIGEDQLNDY
+1186 VLGKIGEDQLQDY
-1199 AGRKGIEIAK
+1199 AKRKGMDIEA
-1209 ARKILMPNL
+1209 ARKILAPNL

>member
-1 MNIKQQLTKLLK
+1 MNTKQQLSKILK

-35 DFRGEIFLEH
+35 DFRGELFLNH

-55 LSLTQPEAI
+55 LSLTQPKAI
-64 LNIHR
+64 LDIHR
-69 KNLLAGSDLIETN
+69 ANLKAGSDLLETN

-87 RIAQADYGME
+87 QIAQADYGME
-97 QKSHDINF
+97 HQNYQIN
-105 YSAQLAKQACDE
+105 YQSAKLAKQACEE
-117 FSTKEKPR
+117 FTTLDKPR

-158 DNYIESSHALLDG
+158 DNYIESANALLDG
-171 GADILMVE
+171 GADLLMVE

-193 ISEVLETR
+193 ISEVLDER
-201 QTKNLESNIAIMISG
+201 NEDIAIMISG

-232 AFYNSVRHIKPLS
+232 AFYNSVRHIKPIS

-257 RPYVQELSSICDCF
+257 RPYVQELSQICECYV
-271 LSVHPNAGLPNE
+271 SVHPNAGLPNE

-293 MTCVLEE
+293 MAEIIEQWAT
-300 MANAGQINIVG
+300 AGQINIIG
-311 GCCGTTPQHI
+311 GCCGTTPEHI
-321 EVIAKAMSSKKPR
+321 AVLNQVIKGRAPR
-334 QIPKL
+334 ALPDIPVM
-339 EPITRL
+339 TRL
-345 AGLEAFNIIK
+345 SGLEAFNITK
-355 TSNFINVG
+355 ESNFINVG
-363 ERTNVTGSFK
+363 ERTNVTGSLK
-373 FKRLIKEQ
+373 FKRLIKEG
-381 SYEEATQVA
+381 SYEEAVQVA

-405 DEGLIDSKEVMK
+405 DEGLIESKEVMI
-417 EFLNIIATEPNIAKV
+417 EFLNIIATEPDIAKV
-432 PIMLDSSKWEV
+432 PVMLDSSKWDV

-463 EGEEIFIQQAKT
+463 EGEDNFINQAKI

-490 VGQADTKTRK
+490 TGQADTKERK

-510 LVNKVGFLPED
+510 LVNQVGFLPED

-531 GTGIEE
+531 GTGLSE
-537 HNNYGIDFIEA
+537 HNNYGVDFIEA
-548 IRVIKQEMPLCHISG
+548 TRMIKQEMPLCHVSG

-610 IDSKVRDRI
+610 IDKNVRDHI

-624 NRREDATER
+624 NRRDDATER

-648 ADNKWRQ
+648 ADKKWRE
-655 LPIAKRLSY
+655 LPVIERLSY

-669 ITEFIDTDTEAAYIE
+669 ITEYIDEDTEAAH
-684 LNDPLAVIEGPL
+684 NDFKDPLAVIEGPL

-727 VAWLLPLIEE
+727 VAWLLPLIEA
-737 QKGIQ
+737 QKGTQ

-769 GCNNYNIVDLGV
+769 GCNNYNIIDLGV

-790 AAAEHKAD
+790 AAVEHKAD

-817 TEMESRG
+817 AEMQSRK
-824 MSLPLLIGGA
+824 MKLPLLIGGA

-844 IEPNYS
+844 IEPNYT

-871 SKQLKQPFVDKIKH
+871 SKDLKQPFVDKIKK
-885 DYAEIRR
+885 DYAEIRE

-900 KATLK
+900 KVTLA
-905 IADARADKFQVDWHK
+905 ITEARADKFQIDWSK
-920 SPPMPTDFKG
+920 TPPEPTNFTG
-930 IKQLDDYPLEIIAE
+930 IKELHDYPLEKLVE
-944 CIDWTPFFQT
+944 VIDWTPFFQT
-954 WELHGKYPDILTD
+954 WELHGRYPDILTD
-967 VVVGK
+967 EVVGE
-972 SASELFKDAMTMLEK
+972 SASELYKDARAMLSK
-987 ILKQKWLT
+987 IVDEKWLT

-1003 PANSHGD
+1003 TAHSIND
-1010 DVELS
+1010 DVEITHD
-1015 YNGENH
+1015 NIKH

-1032 AGNNLCLSDFIAPK
+1032 AGNNLCLTDFIAPK
-1046 SSGFP
+1046 DTGIK
-1051 DHIGAFAV
+1051 DHIGAFSV

-1064 IESKLTEFENNHDD
+1064 IETKIAEFEANHDD
-1078 YSSILLKA
+1078 YSSIMLKA

-1091 AEAFAEHLHKL
+1091 AEAFAEHLHQL
-1102 IRTEYWGYAD
+1102 IRTDYWGYAH
-1112 HENLDNEQLINE
+1112 HETLDNQALIEE

-1148 KLLDVEKR
+1148 KLLDVEKT
-1156 IGIELTSGY
+1156 IGVELTEGF

-1186 VLGKIGEDQLNDY
+1186 VLGKIGEDQLQDY
-1199 AGRKGIEIAK
+1199 AERKVIAIEK
-1209 ARKILMPNL
+1209 ARKILAPNL

>member
-1 MNIKQQLTKLLK
+1 MNIKQQLIQLLT

-35 DFRGEIFLEH
+35 DFRNDMFQTH
-45 EMPLKGDNDL
+45 EMPLKGNNDL
-55 LSLTQPEAI
+55 LSLTQSDAI

-69 KNLLAGSDLIETN
+69 QNLQAGSDLLETN

-87 RIAQADYGME
+87 KIAQADYGME
-97 QKSHDINF
+97 AMNYQIN
-105 YSAQLAKQACDE
+105 YQSAKLAKQACNE
-117 FSTKEKPR
+117 YSTANKPR

-149 RNVSFQELV
+149 RNISFQELV
-158 DNYIESSHALLDG
+158 DNYTESAGALLDG

-179 TIFDTLNCKAALFA
+179 TVFDTLNCKAALFA
-193 ISEVLETR
+193 LSEILEQR
-201 QTKNLESNIAIMISG
+201 DSEIPVMISG

-232 AFYNSVRHIKPLS
+232 AFYNSVRHIRPLS

-257 RPYVQELSSICDCF
+257 RPYIQELSNICECF

-283 LGEYDETPEE
+283 LGEYDETPQ
-293 MTCVLEE
+293 E
-300 MANAGQINIVG
+300 MAEILADMADAGQLNIVG
-311 GCCGTTPQHI
+311 GCCGTTPEHI
-321 EVIAKAMSSKKPR
+321 AVISKTMADKIPRKIPTIKPV
-334 QIPKL
+334 
-339 EPITRL
+339 TRL
-345 AGLEAFNIIK
+345 AGLEAFNL
-355 TSNFINVG
+355 TSNSNFINIG
-363 ERTNVTGSFK
+363 ERTNVTGSLK
-373 FKRLIKEQ
+373 FKRLIKEAN
-381 SYEEATQVA
+381 YEAAVQVA
-390 LDQVENGAQIIDINM
+390 IDQVKNGAQIIDINM
-405 DEGLIDSKEVMK
+405 DEGLIDSKQVMI
-417 EFLNIIATEPNIAKV
+417 EFLNIIATEPDVAKV
-432 PIMLDSSKWEV
+432 PIMIDSSKWDI

-463 EGEEIFIQQAKT
+463 EGEANFIKQAKT

-490 VGQADTKTRK
+490 VGQADTEARK
-500 IEICRRSYDV
+500 IEICRRSYNI
-510 LVNKVGFLPED
+510 LVNQAGFLAED

-531 GTGIEE
+531 GTGLIE
-537 HNNYGIDFIEA
+537 HSKYGIDFINA
-548 IRVIKQEMPLCHISG
+548 TSAIKQAMPLCHISG

-569 FSFRGN
+569 FAFRGN

-601 PGLLTVYDD
+601 PGMLTLYDD
-610 IDSKVRDRI
+610 IEPQVRERI

-624 NRREDATER
+624 NHRADATER
-633 LMDIAAGIQGKKQKQ
+633 LMEIAAGIEGKKQQ
-648 ADNKWRQ
+648 ETDNKWRK
-655 LPIAKRLSY
+655 LPIEERLSY
-664 ALVQG
+664 ALVHG
-669 ITEFIDTDTEAAYIE
+669 ITEFIDQDTEAAY
-684 LNDPLAVIEGPL
+684 LNLNNPLAVIEGPL
-696 MDGMNTVGDL
+696 MNAMNTVGDL

-721 RVMKKA
+721 RVMKKS
-727 VAWLLPLIEE
+727 VAWLLPLIEA
-737 QKGIQ
+737 QKGSKKD
-742 QHNGTIIMA
+742 NGTIIMA

-769 GCNNYNIVDLGV
+769 GCNNYNIIDLGV
-781 MVPANKILD
+781 MIPADQIIK
-790 AAAEHKAD
+790 AAIKHNAD
-798 IIGLSGL
+798 VIGLSGL

-817 TEMESRG
+817 AQMQTHN
-824 MSLPLLIGGA
+824 MSIPLLIGGA

-844 IEPNYS
+844 IEPNYN

-859 SRAVGVAQNLLG
+859 SRAVGVVQNLIG
-871 SKQLKQPFVDKIKH
+871 SKELKQPFVDKIKQE
-885 DYAEIRR
+885 YAQIRQ
-892 RRLKRPSK
+892 RRLKRSSK
-900 KATLK
+900 KITVSLSQ
-905 IADARADKFQVDWHK
+905 ARNNKLQVDWQQ
-920 SPPMPTDFKG
+920 SPPMATKYTG
-930 IKQLDDYPLEIIAE
+930 IKIFHDYPLEKLVAT
-944 CIDWTPFFQT
+944 IDWTPFFQT
-954 WELHGKYPDILTD
+954 WELHGKFPTILTD
-967 VVVGK
+967 TVVGQ
-972 SASELFKDAMTMLEK
+972 SASELYLDAKNMLAK
-987 ILKQKWLT
+987 IVAEKWLT
-995 ARAVFGIF
+995 AKAIFGIF
-1003 PANSHGD
+1003 PAHVTGD
-1010 DVELS
+1010 DIELIHNNKA
-1015 YNGENH
+1015 YKLN
-1021 TLFNLRQQKQK
+1021 NLRQQKQK

-1046 SSGFP
+1046 ETNLA
-1051 DHIGAFAV
+1051 DHLGAFAV

-1064 IESKLTEFENNHDD
+1064 IEAKLAEFADNHDD
-1078 YSSILLKA
+1078 YSSIMLKA

-1102 IRTEYWGYAD
+1102 VRTQYWGYARD
-1112 HENLDNEQLINE
+1112 ENLNNTALIQE

-1130 PAPGYPACPDHT
+1130 PAPGYPACPDHS

-1148 KLLDVEKR
+1148 KLLEVESK
-1156 IGIELTSGY
+1156 IGITLTDSY

-1186 VLGKIGEDQLNDY
+1186 VLGKIGEDQLQDY
-1199 AGRKGIEIAK
+1199 ATRKGIEVEQ
-1209 ARKILMPNL
+1209 ARKILAPNLSN

>member
-1 MNIKQQLTKLLK
+1 
-13 QRILLLD
+13 
-20 SAMGTMIQAHKFTES
+20 
-35 DFRGEIFLEH
+35 
-45 EMPLKGDNDL
+45 
-55 LSLTQPEAI
+55 
-64 LNIHR
+64 
-69 KNLLAGSDLIETN
+69 
-82 TFNAT
+82 
-87 RIAQADYGME
+87 
-97 QKSHDINF
+97 
-105 YSAQLAKQACDE
+105 
-117 FSTKEKPR
+117 
-125 FVVGVL
+125 
-131 GPTNRTASIS
+131 
-141 PDINRPGF
+141 
-149 RNVSFQELV
+149 
-158 DNYIESSHALLDG
+158 
-171 GADILMVE
+171 
-179 TIFDTLNCKAALFA
+179 
-193 ISEVLETR
+193 
-201 QTKNLESNIAIMISG
+201 
-216 TIVDASGR
+216 
-224 TLSGQTNE
+224 
-232 AFYNSVRHIKPLS
+232 
-245 IGLNCA
+245 
-251 LGADEL
+251 
-257 RPYVQELSSICDCF
+257 
-271 LSVHPNAGLPNE
+271 
-283 LGEYDETPEE
+283 
-293 MTCVLEE
+293 
-300 MANAGQINIVG
+300 
-311 GCCGTTPQHI
+311 
-321 EVIAKAMSSKKPR
+321 
-334 QIPKL
+334 
-339 EPITRL
+339 
-345 AGLEAFNIIK
+345 
-355 TSNFINVG
+355 
-363 ERTNVTGSFK
+363 ERTNVTGSLK
-373 FKRLIKEQ
+373 FKRLIKEE
-381 SYEEATQVA
+381 SYEQAVQVA

-405 DEGLIDSKEVMK
+405 DEGLIESKEVMI
-417 EFLNIIATEPNIAKV
+417 EFLNIIATEPDIAKV
-432 PIMLDSSKWEV
+432 PVMIDSSKWEV

-463 EGEEIFIQQAKT
+463 EGEDNFIEQAKI

-490 VGQADTKTRK
+490 TGQADTKQRK

-531 GTGIEE
+531 GTGLSE

-548 IRVIKQEMPLCHISG
+548 TRVIKQEMPLCHVSG

-586 LYHAIKAGMDMGIVN
+586 LYHAIKAGLDMGIVN

-610 IDSKVRDRI
+610 IDKVVRDRI

-624 NRREDATER
+624 NRRDDATER
-633 LMDIAAGIQGKKQKQ
+633 LMEIAAGIQGKKQKQ
-648 ADNKWRQ
+648 ADKKWRE
-655 LPIAKRLSY
+655 LPTSQRLSY

-669 ITEFIDTDTEAAYIE
+669 ITEFIDQDTEAAYTE
-684 LNDPLAVIEGPL
+684 LDDALAVIEGPL

-727 VAWLLPLIEE
+727 VAWLLPFIEA
-737 QKGIQ
+737 QKGKQ

-790 AAAEHKAD
+790 AAIEHKAD

-824 MSLPLLIGGA
+824 MTLPLLIGGA

-844 IEPNYS
+844 IEPNYT

-871 SKQLKQPFVDKIKH
+871 SRSLKQPFVDKIKQEYV
-885 DYAEIRR
+885 DIRE

-900 KATLK
+900 KVKLPLAS
-905 IADARADKFQVDWHK
+905 ARADKFQIDWDK
-920 SPPMPTDFKG
+920 SAAMTTGFTG
-930 IKQLDDYPLEIIAE
+930 IKELLDYPLAVIAE
-944 CIDWTPFFQT
+944 TIDWTPFFQT
-954 WELHGKYPDILTD
+954 WELHGRYPAILND
-967 VVVGK
+967 EIVGK
-972 SASELFKDAMTMLEK
+972 SARELFKDAQIMLKRIIDE
-987 ILKQKWLT
+987 KWLT
-995 ARAVFGIF
+995 ARAIFGVFE
-1003 PANSHGD
+1003 ANSNQD
-1010 DVELS
+1010 DVELNH
-1015 YNGENH
+1015 NGEIH
-1021 TLFNLRQQKQK
+1021 TLYNLRQQKQK

-1046 SSGFP
+1046 ETGLK

-1064 IESKLTEFENNHDD
+1064 IESKIKEFEDNHDD

-1091 AEAFAEHLHKL
+1091 AEAFAEYLHKL
-1102 IRTEYWGYAD
+1102 IRTEYWGYATD
-1112 HENLDNEQLINE
+1112 EKLSNDELINE

-1148 KLLDVEKR
+1148 KLLDVENK
-1156 IGIELTSGY
+1156 IGIQLTESY

-1186 VLGKIGEDQLNDY
+1186 VLGKIGDDQLQDY
-1199 AGRKGIEIAK
+1199 ARRKGVDIEIA
-1209 ARKILMPNL
+1209 R

>member
-1 MNIKQQLTKLLK
+1 MNTKQLLTKLLK

-20 SAMGTMIQAHKFTES
+20 SAMGTMIQAHKFTENN
-35 DFRGEIFLEH
+35 FRGKLFINH
-45 EMPLKGDNDL
+45 KMPLKGDNDL

-69 KNLLAGSDLIETN
+69 KNLQAGSDLLETN

-97 QKSHDINF
+97 EMNYEIN
-105 YSAQLAKQACDE
+105 YQSAQLAKQACVE
-117 FSTKEKPR
+117 FSTDDKPR

-158 DNYIESSHALLDG
+158 DNYIESSNALLDG
-171 GADILMVE
+171 GADIIMVE

-193 ISEVLETR
+193 ISEVLEQR
-201 QTKNLESNIAIMISG
+201 DNKDIPIMISG

-232 AFYNSVRHIKPLS
+232 AFYNSVRHIKPVS

-257 RPYVQELSSICDCF
+257 RPYVHELSNICECF
-271 LSVHPNAGLPNE
+271 ISVHPNAGLPNE

-293 MTCVLEE
+293 MAEILAE
-300 MANAGQINIVG
+300 MADLGQINIVG
-311 GCCGTTPQHI
+311 GCFGTTPEHI
-321 EVIAKAMSSKKPR
+321 AVIAQTMASKKPR
-334 QIPKL
+334 ILPK
-339 EPITRL
+339 PIAITRL
-345 AGLEAFNIIK
+345 AGLEAFNITK
-355 TSNFINVG
+355 DSNFINIG
-363 ERTNVTGSFK
+363 ERTNVTGSLK

-390 LDQVENGAQIIDINM
+390 LDQVQNGAQIIDINM
-405 DEGLIDSKEVMK
+405 DEGLIESKEVMI
-417 EFLNIIATEPNIAKV
+417 EFLNIIATEPDIARV
-432 PIMLDSSKWEV
+432 PMMIDSSKWEV

-463 EGEEIFIQQAKT
+463 EGEENFIAQAKT
-475 IQKYGAAVIVMAFDE
+475 ILKYGAAVIVMAFDE
-490 VGQADTKTRK
+490 TGQADTKDRK
-500 IEICRRSYDV
+500 IKICRRSYDV

-531 GTGIEE
+531 GTGLAE
-537 HNNYGIDFIEA
+537 HNNYGVDFIEA
-548 IRVIKQEMPLCHISG
+548 TRTIKQEMPLCHVSG

-601 PGLLTVYDD
+601 PGMLTLYDD
-610 IDSKVRDRI
+610 IDLEVRQRI

-624 NRREDATER
+624 NHRDDATER
-633 LMDIAAGIQGKKQKQ
+633 LMDIASGIQGKKQKQ
-648 ADNKWRQ
+648 ADDKWRK
-655 LPIAKRLSY
+655 LPIKKRLAY
-664 ALVQG
+664 ALVHG
-669 ITEFIDTDTEAAYIE
+669 ITEYIDIDTEDAYKE

-727 VAWLLPLIEE
+727 VAWLLPLIDA
-737 QKGIQ
+737 QKGKRKD
-742 QHNGTIIMA
+742 NGTIIMA

-769 GCNNYNIVDLGV
+769 GCNNYNIIDLGV

-790 AAAEHKAD
+790 AAVENNAD

-812 MCDVA
+812 MSDVA
-817 TEMESRG
+817 TEMEARG
-824 MSLPLLIGGA
+824 MKTPLLIGGA

-871 SKQLKQPFVDKIKH
+871 SVALKQPFVTKIKQE
-885 DYAEIRR
+885 YAQIRE

-900 KATLK
+900 KVTLGLAK
-905 IADARADKFQVDWHK
+905 AREDKFQINWQE
-920 SPPMPTDFKG
+920 SPPIKPDFTG
-930 IKQLDDYPLEIIAE
+930 IKILDHYSLETIAKY
-944 CIDWTPFFQT
+944 IDWTPFFQT
-954 WELHGKYPDILTD
+954 WELHGRYPDILTD
-967 VVVGK
+967 EVVGE
-972 SASELFKDAMTMLEK
+972 SASELYKDAKIMLDK
-987 ILKQKWLT
+987 IVNEKWLT
-995 ARAVFGIF
+995 AKAIFGIF
-1003 PANSHGD
+1003 PANSIDD
-1010 DVELS
+1010 DVKLTHNETT
-1015 YNGENH
+1015 Y

-1032 AGNNLCLSDFIAPK
+1032 SGNNLCLTDFIAPNEN
-1046 SSGFP
+1046 GTQ
-1051 DHIGAFAV
+1051 DYIGAFAV

-1064 IESKLTEFENNHDD
+1064 IETKLAEFEANHDD

-1102 IRTEYWGYAD
+1102 VRTEHWGYANN
-1112 HENLDNEQLINE
+1112 EKLDNDELINE

-1148 KLLDVEKR
+1148 KLLDVKEK
-1156 IGIELTSGY
+1156 IGIELTESY

-1186 VLGKIGEDQLNDY
+1186 VLGKIGEDQLQDY
-1199 AGRKGIEIAK
+1199 AKRRGIDLEK
-1209 ARKILMPNL
+1209 ARKILAPNL

>member
-1 MNIKQQLTKLLK
+1 MNIKQQLTALIK
-13 QRILLLD
+13 QRILILD
-20 SAMGTMIQAHKFTES
+20 SAMGTMIQALKFTES
-35 DFRGEIFLEH
+35 DFRGELFPDH

-55 LSLTQPEAI
+55 LSLTQPQAI

-69 KNLLAGSDLIETN
+69 QNLQAGSDLLETN

-97 QKSHDINF
+97 EMNYEINF
-105 YSAQLAKQACDE
+105 QSAKLAKKACVE
-117 FSTKEKPR
+117 FTTADKPR
-125 FVVGVL
+125 FVIGVL

-149 RNVSFQELV
+149 RNISFQELV
-158 DNYIESSHALLDG
+158 DNYIESANGLLDG
-171 GADILMVE
+171 GADVLMVE
-179 TIFDTLNCKAALFA
+179 TIFDTLNCKAALYA
-193 ISEVLETR
+193 ISEVLEQR
-201 QTKNLESNIAIMISG
+201 ADMDIPIMISG

-257 RPYVQELSSICDCF
+257 RPYIHELSHICDCF
-271 LSVHPNAGLPNE
+271 VSVHPNAGLPNE

-293 MTCVLEE
+293 MAEILAD
-300 MANAGQINIVG
+300 MADAGQLNIVG
-311 GCCGTTPQHI
+311 GCCGTTPEHI
-321 EVIAKAMSSKKPR
+321 IIISQTMEAKKPR
-334 QIPKL
+334 IIPK
-339 EPITRL
+339 PPAITRL
-345 AGLEAFNIIK
+345 AGLEAFNISK
-355 TSNFINVG
+355 QSNFINVG
-363 ERTNVTGSFK
+363 ERTNVTGSLK
-373 FKRLIKEQ
+373 FKRLIKEG
-381 SYEEATQVA
+381 SYEEAVQVA

-405 DEGLIDSKEVMK
+405 DEGLIESKEVMI
-417 EFLNIIATEPNIAKV
+417 EFLNIIATEPDIAKV
-432 PIMLDSSKWEV
+432 PVMIDSSKWEV

-463 EGEEIFIQQAKT
+463 EGEENFIKQAKI

-490 VGQADTKTRK
+490 TGQADSKERK
-500 IEICRRSYDV
+500 IEICKRSYDV

-531 GTGIEE
+531 GTGLPE

-548 IRVIKQEMPLCHISG
+548 TRVIKQQMPLCHVSG

-610 IDSKVRDRI
+610 IDIEVRERI

-624 NRREDATER
+624 NRRDDATER
-633 LMDIAAGIQGKKQKQ
+633 LMDIASGIQGKKQKQ
-648 ADNKWRQ
+648 ADKKWRE
-655 LPIAKRLSY
+655 LPVEKRLSY

-669 ITEFIDTDTEAAYIE
+669 ITEFIDHDTEAAYLT

-727 VAWLLPLIEE
+727 VAWLLPFIEAK
-737 QKGIQ
+737 KGKQ

-769 GCNNYNIVDLGV
+769 GCNNYNIIDLGV
-781 MVPANKILD
+781 MAPANKILD
-790 AAAEHKAD
+790 AAIEHNAD

-817 TEMESRG
+817 AEMESRG
-824 MSLPLLIGGA
+824 MTTPLLIGGA

-871 SKQLKQPFVDKIKH
+871 SKELKQPFVDKVKKE
-885 DYAEIRR
+885 YAEIRE

-900 KATLK
+900 KVTLSLS
-905 IADARADKFQVDWHK
+905 DARADKFQIDWLK
-920 SPPMPTDFKG
+920 SQPMPTNFTG
-930 IKQLDDYPLEIIAE
+930 IKDFQDYPLEKLVAV
-944 CIDWTPFFQT
+944 IDWTPFFQT
-954 WELHGKYPDILTD
+954 WELHGRYPDILTD
-967 VVVGK
+967 IVVGE
-972 SASELFKDAMTMLEK
+972 SASELYKDAKIMLDK
-987 ILKQKWLT
+987 IVSEKWLT
-995 ARAVFGIF
+995 AKAIFGIF
-1003 PANSHGD
+1003 PANAIGD
-1010 DVELS
+1010 DVELTH
-1015 YNGENH
+1015 NNETH
-1021 TLFNLRQQKQK
+1021 TLYNLRQQKQK
-1032 AGNNLCLSDFIAPK
+1032 AGNNLCLTDFIAPK
-1046 SSGFP
+1046 DSQHN

-1064 IESKLTEFENNHDD
+1064 IESKLADFAANHDD
-1078 YSSILLKA
+1078 YSSIMLKA

-1102 IRTEYWGYAD
+1102 VRTDYWGYVKD
-1112 HENLDNEQLINE
+1112 ETLNNDDLINE

-1148 KLLDVEKR
+1148 KLLDVENT
-1156 IGIELTSGY
+1156 IGVELTEGY

-1186 VLGKIGEDQLNDY
+1186 VLGKIGEDQLQDY
-1199 AGRKGIEIAK
+1199 AERKGINIEK
-1209 ARKILMPNL
+1209 ARKILAPNL

>member
-1 MNIKQQLTKLLK
+1 MNTKQQITKLLK

-20 SAMGTMIQAHKFTES
+20 SAMGTMIQAHKFTEA
-35 DFRGEIFLEH
+35 DFRGELFLEH

-64 LNIHR
+64 LEIHR
-69 KNLLAGSDLIETN
+69 QNLAAGSDLLETN

-87 RIAQADYGME
+87 QIAQADYGM
-97 QKSHDINF
+97 QQMNYKIN
-105 YSAQLAKQACDE
+105 YESAKLAKQACKE
-117 FSTKEKPR
+117 FSTTEKPR

-158 DNYIESSHALLDG
+158 DNYIECANALLDG
-171 GADILMVE
+171 GADVLMVE

-193 ISEVLETR
+193 ISEVLYDR
-201 QTKNLESNIAIMISG
+201 GQDIAIMISG

-257 RPYVQELSSICDCF
+257 RPYVQELSQICECF
-271 LSVHPNAGLPNE
+271 VSVHPNAGLPNE
-283 LGEYDETPEE
+283 LGEYDETPQQMADIIEQW
-293 MTCVLEE
+293 
-300 MANAGQINIVG
+300 ANAGQINIVG
-311 GCCGTTPQHI
+311 GCCGTRPNHIKVLAQTMQGKTPRPLP
-321 EVIAKAMSSKKPR
+321 VIK
-334 QIPKL
+334 
-339 EPITRL
+339 PITRL
-345 AGLEAFNIIK
+345 AGLEAFNI
-355 TSNFINVG
+355 TDDLNFINVG
-363 ERTNVTGSFK
+363 ERTNVTGSLK
-373 FKRLIKEQ
+373 FKRLIKEE
-381 SYEEATQVA
+381 SYEQAVQVA
-390 LDQVENGAQIIDINM
+390 LDQVVNGAQIIDINM
-405 DEGLIDSKEVMK
+405 DEGLIDSQEVMK
-417 EFLNIIATEPNIAKV
+417 EFLNIIATEPDIAKV
-432 PIMLDSSKWEV
+432 PVMLDSSKWKV
-443 LEAGL
+443 LETGL

-463 EGEEIFIQQAKT
+463 EGEDNFIKQAKT
-475 IQKYGAAVIVMAFDE
+475 IQKYGAAVIIMAFDE
-490 VGQADTKTRK
+490 TGQADTKQRK

-531 GTGIEE
+531 GTGLSE
-537 HNNYGIDFIEA
+537 HANYGVDFIEA
-548 IRVIKQEMPLCHISG
+548 TRVIKQEMPLCHISG

-586 LYHAIKAGMDMGIVN
+586 LYYAIKAGMDMGIVN
-601 PGLLTVYDD
+601 PGMLTLYDD
-610 IDSKVRDRI
+610 IDVHVRERI

-633 LMDIAAGIQGKKQKQ
+633 LMDIAAGIEGKQQKQ
-648 ADNKWRQ
+648 ADNKWRV
-655 LPIAKRLSY
+655 LPIKERLSY
-664 ALVQG
+664 ALVHG
-669 ITEFIDTDTEAAYIE
+669 ITEFIDLDTEDAYKD

-696 MDGMNTVGDL
+696 MDGMNQVGDL

-727 VAWLLPLIEE
+727 VAWLLPLIEA
-737 QKGIQ
+737 QKGSTKD
-742 QHNGTIIMA
+742 NGTIIMA

-769 GCNNYNIVDLGV
+769 GCNNYNIIDLGV

-790 AAAEHKAD
+790 AAIEHKAD

-817 TEMESRG
+817 EEMQKRG
-824 MSLPLLIGGA
+824 MTTPLLIGGA

-844 IEPNYS
+844 IEPNYQ

-871 SKQLKQPFVDKIKH
+871 SKDLKQPFVDKIKKE
-885 DYAEIRR
+885 YADIRE
-892 RRLKRPSK
+892 RRLNRSSK
-900 KATLK
+900 KVKLPLSE
-905 IADARADKFQVDWHK
+905 ARADKFQIDWHN
-920 SPPMPTDFKG
+920 SPPMPTQFKG
-930 IKQLDDYPLEIIAE
+930 IKELHDYPLDEIAE
-944 CIDWTPFFQT
+944 KIDWTPFFQT
-954 WELHGKYPDILTD
+954 WELHGRYPAILSD
-967 VVVGK
+967 EVVGE
-972 SASELFKDAMTMLEK
+972 SASELFKDAQAMLKK
-987 ILKQKWLT
+987 IVDEKWLT

-1003 PANSHGD
+1003 EANSKDD
-1010 DVELS
+1010 DVQLTHK
-1015 YNGENH
+1015 GQAH
-1021 TLFNLRQQKQK
+1021 TLHNLRQQKDK

-1046 SSGFP
+1046 ETGIN
-1051 DHIGAFAV
+1051 DHIGGFAV

-1064 IESKLTEFENNHDD
+1064 IETKIKEFEDNHDD
-1078 YSSILLKA
+1078 YSSILLKS

-1102 IRTEYWGYAD
+1102 IRTDYWGYATN
-1112 HENLDNEQLINE
+1112 ERLDNESLINE

-1148 KLLDVEKR
+1148 KLLDVENR
-1156 IGIELTSGY
+1156 IGIQLTEGY

-1186 VLGKIGEDQLNDY
+1186 VLGKIGEDQLQDY
-1199 AGRKGIEIAK
+1199 AERKGVDIEA
-1209 ARKILMPNL
+1209 ARKILAPNL

>member
-1 MNIKQQLTKLLK
+1 MNIKQQLTSLLK
-13 QRILLLD
+13 QKILLLD
-20 SAMGTMIQAHKFTES
+20 SAMGTMIQAHKFNEE
-35 DFRGEIFLEH
+35 DFRGELFQDH
-45 EMPLKGDNDL
+45 DMPLKGDNDL
-55 LSLTQPEAI
+55 LSLTQSKAI
-64 LNIHR
+64 LDIHR
-69 KNLLAGSDLIETN
+69 ANLKAGSDLLETN

-87 RIAQADYGME
+87 QIAQADYGMQE
-97 QKSHDINF
+97 QNYKIN
-105 YSAQLAKQACDE
+105 YESAKLAKQACVE

-141 PDINRPGF
+141 PDINRPGL
-149 RNVSFQELV
+149 RNVTFQELV
-158 DNYIESSHALLDG
+158 DNYLECCNALLDG

-179 TIFDTLNCKAALFA
+179 TIFDTLNCKAALYA
-193 ISEVLETR
+193 ISEILETR
-201 QTKNLESNIAIMISG
+201 DANIPIMISG

-232 AFYNSVRHIKPLS
+232 AFYNSVRHIKPIS

-251 LGADEL
+251 LGADEM
-257 RPYVQELSSICDCF
+257 RPYVQELSNICECF
-271 LSVHPNAGLPNE
+271 ISVHPNAGLPNE

-293 MTCVLEE
+293 MAVILKQWAES
-300 MANAGQINIVG
+300 GQINIVG
-311 GCCGTTPQHI
+311 GCCGTTPIHI
-321 EVIAKAMSSKKPR
+321 AAIYQAVAGIPPR
-334 QIPKL
+334 QIPK
-339 EPITRL
+339 IKTMTRL
-345 AGLEAFNIIK
+345 SGLEAFNITK
-355 TSNFINVG
+355 ESNFINVG
-363 ERTNVTGSFK
+363 ERTNVTGSLK
-373 FKRLIKEQ
+373 FKRLIKEG
-381 SYEEATQVA
+381 SFEEATQVA

-405 DEGLIDSKEVMK
+405 DEGLIDSKEVMM
-417 EFLNIIATEPNIAKV
+417 EFLNIIATEPDIAKV
-432 PIMLDSSKWEV
+432 PVMIDSSKWDV

-463 EGEEIFIQQAKT
+463 EGEENFIEQAKT

-490 VGQADTKTRK
+490 VGQADTKDRK
-500 IEICRRSYDV
+500 VEICRRSFDV

-537 HNNYGIDFIEA
+537 HNNYGVYFIEA
-548 IRVIKQEMPLCHISG
+548 TRIIKQEMPLCHVSG

-610 IDSKVRDRI
+610 IDTDVRERV

-624 NRREDATER
+624 NRRDDSTER
-633 LMDIAAGIQGKKQKQ
+633 LMDIAAGIQGKEQKK

-655 LPIAKRLSY
+655 LPIEKRLSY

-669 ITEFIDTDTEAAYIE
+669 ITEFIDADTEAAYKE

-696 MDGMNTVGDL
+696 MVGMNTVGDL

-727 VAWLLPLIEE
+727 VAWLLPLIEA
-737 QKGIQ
+737 QKG
-742 QHNGTIIMA
+742 HKRDNGTIIMA

-790 AAAEHKAD
+790 AAVEHNAD

-817 TEMESRG
+817 AEMQTRG
-824 MSLPLLIGGA
+824 MTIPLLIGGA

-844 IEPNYS
+844 IEPNYT

-871 SKQLKQPFVDKIKH
+871 TKSLKQPFVDKIKKE
-885 DYAEIRR
+885 YAEIRH
-892 RRLKRPSK
+892 RRLNKPSK
-900 KATLK
+900 KVTLPL
-905 IADARADKFQVDWHK
+905 AEARADKFQIDWNQT
-920 SPPMPTDFKG
+920 PPMPTSSMC
-930 IKQLDDYPLEIIAE
+930 IKEFHDYPLEKLADV
-944 CIDWTPFFQT
+944 IDWTPFFQT
-954 WELHGKYPDILTD
+954 WELHGRYPDILTD
-967 VVVGK
+967 EVVGE
-972 SASELFKDAMTMLEK
+972 SASELFKDAKIMLNK
-987 ILKQKWLT
+987 IIEEKWLT
-995 ARAVFGIF
+995 AKAVFGIF
-1003 PANSHGD
+1003 SAHSDND
-1010 DVELS
+1010 DVVIS
-1015 YNGENH
+1015 HENQDY
-1021 TLFNLRQQKQK
+1021 TLYNLRQQKQK
-1032 AGNNLCLSDFIAPK
+1032 AGNNLSLTDFIAPK
-1046 SSGFP
+1046 DSGHK
-1051 DHIGAFAV
+1051 DHIGALAV

-1064 IESKLTEFENNHDD
+1064 IEKKIEEFEANHDD

-1102 IRTEYWGYAD
+1102 VRTEHWGYVQ
-1112 HENLDNEQLINE
+1112 NETLNNDELINE

-1142 QKELLF
+1142 QKEMLF
-1148 KLLDVEKR
+1148 KLLDVENT
-1156 IGIELTSGY
+1156 IGVELTSGF

-1186 VLGKIGEDQLNDY
+1186 VLGKIGEDQLQDY
-1199 AGRKGIEIAK
+1199 ATRKGIDLEK
-1209 ARKILMPNL
+1209 ARKILAPNL

>member
-1 MNIKQQLTKLLK
+1 MNIKQQLTNLLK

-35 DFRGEIFLEH
+35 DFRGDLFQDH
-45 EMPLKGDNDL
+45 DMPLKGDNDL

-64 LNIHR
+64 LEIHR
-69 KNLLAGSDLIETN
+69 KNLAAGSDLLETN

-87 RIAQADYGME
+87 QIAQADYGMQE
-97 QKSHDINF
+97 QNYQINF
-105 YSAQLAKQACDE
+105 QSAKLAKQACDE
-117 FSTKEKPR
+117 FSTPEKPR

-149 RNVSFQELV
+149 RNVTFQELV
-158 DNYIESSHALLDG
+158 DNYIECANALLDG
-171 GADILMVE
+171 GADLLMVE

-193 ISEVLETR
+193 ISEVLEER
-201 QTKNLESNIAIMISG
+201 DEDIAIMISG

-257 RPYVQELSSICDCF
+257 RPYVQELSQICECF
-271 LSVHPNAGLPNE
+271 VSVHPNAGLPNE

-293 MTCVLEE
+293 MAEIIQQW
-300 MANAGQINIVG
+300 ADAGQINIIG
-311 GCCGTTPQHI
+311 GCCGTTPKHI
-321 EVIAKAMSSKKPR
+321 DVLAKTMQGKTPR
-334 QIPKL
+334 VLPQIKS
-339 EPITRL
+339 ITRL
-345 AGLEAFNIIK
+345 AGLEAFNI
-355 TSNFINVG
+355 TDDLNFINVG
-363 ERTNVTGSFK
+363 ERTNVTGSLK
-373 FKRLIKEQ
+373 FKRLIKEE
-381 SYEEATQVA
+381 SYEEAVQVA

-417 EFLNIIATEPNIAKV
+417 EFLNIIATEPDIARV
-432 PIMLDSSKWEV
+432 PVMLDSSKWEV

-463 EGEEIFIQQAKT
+463 EGEENFIKQAKT

-490 VGQADTKTRK
+490 VGQADTKARK

-531 GTGIEE
+531 GTGLSE
-537 HNNYGIDFIEA
+537 HANYGVDFIEA
-548 IRVIKQEMPLCHISG
+548 TRVIKQEMPLCHISG

-601 PGLLTVYDD
+601 PGMLTLYDD
-610 IDSKVRDRI
+610 VDEKVRERI

-633 LMDIAAGIQGKKQKQ
+633 LMDIASGIEGKKQKQ
-648 ADNKWRQ
+648 ADNKWRK
-655 LPIAKRLSY
+655 LPIQERLSY
-664 ALVQG
+664 ALVHG
-669 ITEFIDTDTEAAYIE
+669 ITEFIDLDTEDAYKD
-684 LNDPLAVIEGPL
+684 LNDPLGVIEGPL
-696 MDGMNTVGDL
+696 MAGMNQVGDL

-727 VAWLLPLIEE
+727 VAWLLPLIEA
-737 QKGIQ
+737 QKGNKSD
-742 QHNGTIIMA
+742 NGTIIMA

-769 GCNNYNIVDLGV
+769 GCNNYNIIDLGV

-790 AAAEHKAD
+790 AAVEHNAD

-817 TEMESRG
+817 AEMQKRG
-824 MSLPLLIGGA
+824 MTTPLLIGGA

-871 SKQLKQPFVDKIKH
+871 SKDLKQPFVDKIKKE
-885 DYAEIRR
+885 YAAIRE

-900 KATLK
+900 KVKLPLA
-905 IADARADKFQVDWHK
+905 AARADKFQIDWHK
-920 SPPMPTDFKG
+920 SPPMPTEFTG
-930 IKQLDDYPLEIIAE
+930 IKILDEYPLDVIAE
-944 CIDWTPFFQT
+944 TIDWTPFFQT
-954 WELHGKYPDILTD
+954 WELHGRYPAILTD
-967 VVVGK
+967 EVVGE
-972 SASELFKDAMTMLEK
+972 SASELFADAQAMLKK
-987 ILKQKWLT
+987 IIAEKWLT
-995 ARAVFGIF
+995 ARAIFGIF
-1003 PANSHGD
+1003 SANSTND

-1015 YNGENH
+1015 HKGNKY
-1021 TLFNLRQQKQK
+1021 TLYNLRQQKEK

-1046 SSGFP
+1046 ETNLK

-1064 IESKLTEFENNHDD
+1064 IETKIKEFEDNHDD

-1102 IRTEYWGYAD
+1102 VRTQYWAYAKD
-1112 HENLDNEQLINE
+1112 ENLENDELINE

-1148 KLLDVEKR
+1148 DLLDVENK
-1156 IGIELTSGY
+1156 IGIQLTEGY

-1171 SVSGFYY
+1171 SVSVFYY
-1178 SHPQSQYF
+1178 SHPESQYF
-1186 VLGKIGEDQLNDY
+1186 VLGKIGEDQLQDY
-1199 AGRKGIEIAK
+1199 AKRKGIDIEA
-1209 ARKILMPNL
+1209 ARKILAPNL